1 MKRFDF
7 AAEVAKQL
15 ITVASAII
23 AVIVAFNEKFFSKN
37 IEVFFC
43 VLADLTIFI
52 FSIIAGILCLGGLVH
67 LVGKQEYKDSN
78 SINQNK
84 IRRPLISRE
93 FVRIS
98 RTSANFF
105 AQCQQIF
112 FGFGL
117 CFFIAIAVFDKYHN
131 QSSELPLTGSQLTPA
146 IFFLPTPNIKSDTGP
161 SPLVWTTFGIEAIA
175 LMIGGVLLRY
185 GNGSVVKGMGAV
197 AIASSLAMHGY
208 LIKKVDIDSLIKI
221 EPKIDKIEIKSEIK
235 NQLEKLCGL
244 GPTHETK
251 ITGFDSGSPSLKDGM
266 LSEILNICSRWKER
280 QGKNQEGILLVIGA
294 TDRMPLSATA
304 KLRYDSNFGLARAR
318 AEAVKSTLVEC
329 GVESERTII
338 LVSGPSNTPTVSAHP
353 ITNEDFPEDRAVDI
367 WAIWNWREDPK

>member
-37 IEVFFC
+37 MEVFFC

-78 SINQNK
+78 SINPNK
-84 IRRPLISRE
+84 IRRPSIGRE

-98 RTSANFF
+98 GTSANFF

-117 CFFIAIAVFDKYHN
+117 CFFIAIAVFDKSYN
-131 QSSELPLTGSQLTPA
+131 QSSELPLTGSQVTPT
-146 IFFLPTPNIKSDTGP
+146 IFFLPTPNTKSETGP
-161 SPLVWTTFGIEAIA
+161 SPFIWSSFGVEAIA
-175 LMIGGVLLRY
+175 LVIGGVLLRY
-185 GNGSVVKGMGAV
+185 GNGSLVKGMGAV

-208 LIKKVDIDSLIKI
+208 LIKKIDIDSLIKI
-221 EPKIDKIEIKSEIK
+221 EPNIDKIEIKSEIK
-235 NQLEKLCGL
+235 NQLEKLGAL

-251 ITGFDSGSPSLKDGM
+251 ITGFDSGSPNLKDDM
-266 LSEILNICSRWKER
+266 LSGILNVCSRWKER
-280 QGKNQEGILLVIGA
+280 QEKNQEGLLLVIGA
-294 TDRMPLSATA
+294 TDRVRLSATA

-329 GVESERTII
+329 GVESERTIT
-338 LVSGPSNTPTVSAHP
+338 LVSGPRNTPTVSAHP